1 METGETGRDE
11 PGGQSWYYLKTEGVE
26 VKATLCN
33 KLSWSSTHRS
43 KLGFVA
49 KLTGHDSGSLIVIES
64 QNSQCFLPSNQIS
77 LEVKVQS
84 RIQTVH
90 LKCHIFQT
98 IS

>member
-64 QNSQCFLPSNQIS
+64 QNSHSVFCLATKS
-77 LEVKVQS
+77 LWRLRCRVGSKQY
-84 RIQTVH
+84 I
-90 LKCHIFQT
+90 
-98 IS
+98 